1 MANMHK
7 ENIKSLHTYFGENNI
22 IQSDAEDDIL
32 SDMDIDFDDDENSAN
47 ITSNE
52 LISDDLGLAEEDTN
66 ANLDSDFDVL
76 SEERKDIDEEPQEKE
91 EKEAKKEKEKE
102 AASKHSK
109 HSKLKKSKKEED
121 DKPINLILYIVADKA
136 HVGMASYCRNYGAN
150 VSRVFTNI
158 AEARDSLLMQ
168 VEPFR
173 VIVIDSGTGRFTNMG
188 ARKELIDL
196 LGICDTDTRITVFYT
211 DSAIKTD
218 VELSDEVEDK
228 KINWYKYRST
238 PDIVAHI
245 LQNSEKEN
253 YILDANSNDNIVVDE
268 SILNIKGLSVKEG
281 KKIDLGK
288 PSITPDDIIFNMVN
302 NKSTEGE
309 LPKYDI
315 KIRA

>member
-1 MANMHK
+1 MADMRK
-7 ENIKSLHTYFGENNI
+7 ENIIGLHVDSSKSNI

-52 LISDDLGLAEEDTN
+52 LISDDLGLTEEADTN
-66 ANLDSDFDVL
+66 ANLDSDFDVS
-76 SEERKDIDEEPQEKE
+76 SEESQDIDEEPQEKE
-91 EKEAKKEKEKE
+91 EKEAKKEKEVV
-102 AASKHSK
+102 SKHSK
-109 HSKLKKSKKEED
+109 RKKSKKEED

-158 AEARDSLLMQ
+158 AEARDNLLMQ

-173 VIVIDSGTGRFTNMG
+173 VIVIDSGSGRFTNMG

-196 LGICDTDTRITVFYT
+196 LGICDVDTRITVFYT

-309 LPKYDI
+309 LTKYDI

>member
-1 MANMHK
+1 MADTHK
-7 ENIKSLHTYFGENNI
+7 ENTKGLHTYFNENNI
-22 IQSDAEDDIL
+22 LQSDAEDDIL

-52 LISDDLGLAEEDTN
+52 LISDDLGLTEEADTN
-66 ANLDSDFDVL
+66 ANLDSNFGVS
-76 SEERKDIDEEPQEKE
+76 SEESQDIDEESQ
-91 EKEAKKEKEKE
+91 EKEAKKEKEVV
-102 AASKHSK
+102 SKHSK
-109 HSKLKKSKKEED
+109 RKKSKKEED

-136 HVGMASYCRNYGAN
+136 HVGMTSYCRNYGAN

-173 VIVIDSGTGRFTNMG
+173 VIVIESGTGRFTNMG

-196 LGICDTDTRITVFYT
+196 LGICDVDTRITVFYT

-309 LPKYDI
+309 IPKYDI

>member
-1 MANMHK
+1 MADVHK
-7 ENIKSLHTYFGENNI
+7 EDNKGLHTYFSENNI
-22 IQSDAEDDIL
+22 LQSDAEDDIL

-47 ITSNE
+47 ITSKE
-52 LISDDLGLAEEDTN
+52 LISDDLGLTEEEDTN
-66 ANLDSDFDVL
+66 ANLDSDFGVS
-76 SEERKDIDEEPQEKE
+76 SEESQDSDEEPQEKE
-91 EKEAKKEKEKE
+91 AKEEKEEKE

-109 HSKLKKSKKEED
+109 HSKRKKSKKEED

-196 LGICDTDTRITVFYT
+196 LGICDVDTRITVFYT

-253 YILDANSNDNIVVDE
+253 YILDANSNDNLVVDE

-309 LPKYDI
+309 IPKYDI

>member
-1 MANMHK
+1 MADMHK
-7 ENIKSLHTYFGENNI
+7 DGIKGSHTYFSENNI

-52 LISDDLGLAEEDTN
+52 LISDDLGLTEEADTN
-66 ANLDSDFDVL
+66 ANLDSDFDVS
-76 SEERKDIDEEPQEKE
+76 SEESQDIDEEPQEKE
-91 EKEAKKEKEKE
+91 EEE
-102 AASKHSK
+102 ASKHSK
-109 HSKLKKSKKEED
+109 HSKHSKRKKTKKED
-121 DKPINLILYIVADKA
+121 DGKPINLILYIVADKA
-136 HVGMASYCRNYGAN
+136 NVGMASYCRNYGAN

-158 AEARDSLLMQ
+158 AEARDNLLMQ

-173 VIVIDSGTGRFTNMG
+173 VIVIDSGSGRFTNMG

-196 LGICDTDTRITVFYT
+196 LGICDVDTRITVFYT

>member
-1 MANMHK
+1 MADMRK
-7 ENIKSLHTYFGENNI
+7 ENIIGLHVDSSKSNI

-52 LISDDLGLAEEDTN
+52 LISDDLGLAEEDV
-66 ANLDSDFDVL
+66 ADAELEIDFGA
-76 SEERKDIDEEPQEKE
+76 SSSEEPQDIEDETHKSEEKE
-91 EKEAKKEKEKE
+91 EKEAV
-102 AASKHSK
+102 SKHSK
-109 HSKLKKSKKEED
+109 RKKSKKEED

-136 HVGMASYCRNYGAN
+136 HVGMVSYCRNYGAN

-158 AEARDSLLMQ
+158 TEARDSLLMQ

-196 LGICDTDTRITVFYT
+196 LGICDVDTRITVFYT

-268 SILNIKGLSVKEG
+268 SILNIKGLSVKEE

>member
-1 MANMHK
+1 
-7 ENIKSLHTYFGENNI
+7 
-22 IQSDAEDDIL
+22 
-32 SDMDIDFDDDENSAN
+32 
-47 ITSNE
+47 
-52 LISDDLGLAEEDTN
+52 
-66 ANLDSDFDVL
+66 
-76 SEERKDIDEEPQEKE
+76 
-91 EKEAKKEKEKE
+91 
-102 AASKHSK
+102 
-109 HSKLKKSKKEED
+109 
-121 DKPINLILYIVADKA
+121 
-136 HVGMASYCRNYGAN
+136 
-150 VSRVFTNI
+150 
-158 AEARDSLLMQ
+158 MQ

-288 PSITPDDIIFNMVN
+288 PSITPGDIIFNMVN

>member
-1 MANMHK
+1 MADMSK
-7 ENIKSLHTYFGENNI
+7 ENIIGLHVDSSKSNI

-47 ITSNE
+47 IASNE
-52 LISDDLGLAEEDTN
+52 LISDDLGLAEEDVAN
-66 ANLDSDFDVL
+66 AELEIDFGA
-76 SEERKDIDEEPQEKE
+76 SSEEPQDIEDETHKSE
-91 EKEAKKEKEKE
+91 EKEEKE

-109 HSKLKKSKKEED
+109 HSKRKKSKKEED

-196 LGICDTDTRITVFYT
+196 LGICDVDTRITVFYT

-253 YILDANSNDNIVVDE
+253 YILDANSNDNLVVDE
-268 SILNIKGLSVKEG
+268 SILNIKGLSAKEG

-288 PSITPDDIIFNMVN
+288 PSITLDDIIFNMVN

-309 LPKYDI
+309 LPKYNI

>member
-1 MANMHK
+1 MADVHK
-7 ENIKSLHTYFGENNI
+7 EDNKGLHTYFSENNI
-22 IQSDAEDDIL
+22 LQSDAEDDIL

-52 LISDDLGLAEEDTN
+52 LISDDLGLTEEDTN
-66 ANLDSDFDVL
+66 VNLDSGFDVL
-76 SEERKDIDEEPQEKE
+76 SEEHKDIDEEPQEKE
-91 EKEAKKEKEKE
+91 AKKEKEEKE
-102 AASKHSK
+102 AVSKHSK
-109 HSKLKKSKKEED
+109 RKKSKKEED

-196 LGICDTDTRITVFYT
+196 LGICDVDTRITVFYT

-218 VELSDEVEDK
+218 VELSDEVEEK

>member
-1 MANMHK
+1 MVDRRK
-7 ENIKSLHTYFGENNI
+7 EEVKSLHVGSSESNI
-22 IQSDAEDDIL
+22 LQSDAEDDIL

-52 LISDDLGLAEEDTN
+52 LISDDLGLTEEDV
-66 ANLDSDFDVL
+66 ADAELEIDFGV
-76 SEERKDIDEEPQEKE
+76 SSEEPQDNEDKSPENEENEEKE
-91 EKEAKKEKEKE
+91 EKEVV
-102 AASKHSK
+102 SKHSK
-109 HSKLKKSKKEED
+109 RKKSKKEED

-136 HVGMASYCRNYGAN
+136 HVGMTSYCRNYGAN

-158 AEARDSLLMQ
+158 AEARDSLLMH

-196 LGICDTDTRITVFYT
+196 LGICDVDTRITVFYT

-228 KINWYKYRST
+228 NINWYKYRST

-245 LQNSEKEN
+245 LQNSNREN
-253 YILDANSNDNIVVDE
+253 YILDANSDDNIVVDE
-268 SILNIKGLSVKEG
+268 SILNIRGLNVKEG
-281 KKIDLGK
+281 KKLDLGK

>member
-1 MANMHK
+1 MADMRK
-7 ENIKSLHTYFGENNI
+7 ENIIGLHVDSSKSNI

-52 LISDDLGLAEEDTN
+52 LISDDLGLAEEADTN
-66 ANLDSDFDVL
+66 ANLDSDFDV
-76 SEERKDIDEEPQEKE
+76 SSEEPQDIEDETHKSEEKE
-91 EKEAKKEKEKE
+91 EKEAV
-102 AASKHSK
+102 SKHSK
-109 HSKLKKSKKEED
+109 RKKSKKEDD

-158 AEARDSLLMQ
+158 AEARDNLLMQ

-173 VIVIDSGTGRFTNMG
+173 VIVIDSGSGRFTNMG